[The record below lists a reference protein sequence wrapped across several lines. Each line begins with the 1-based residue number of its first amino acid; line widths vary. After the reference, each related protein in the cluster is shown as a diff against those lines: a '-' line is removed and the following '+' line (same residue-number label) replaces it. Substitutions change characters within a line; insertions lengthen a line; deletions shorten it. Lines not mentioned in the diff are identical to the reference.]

1 MASPSW
7 LPPDVHHPADDVGES
22 RWNHEEYVD
31 LKGTLDPWNV
41 LVQVDESLYCMGEG
55 KSY

>member
-1 MASPSW
+1 MVSSSW
-7 LPPDVHHPADDVGES
+7 LPPDVHHPADEVGES
-22 RWNHEEYVD
+22 RWNHEVYVD

-41 LVQVDESLYCMGEG
+41 LVQVDKSLYCMGEG